1 MKFPIGIQTL
11 EQIIEDGYVYVDKT
25 ALVYKMVSE
34 GKVYFLSRPRR
45 FGKSLLTS
53 TLKAYFQGR
62 RELFKGLA
70 IEKLEAE
77 WREYPIFHIDFSNL
91 NFSKPGVLENALED
105 FVANTEAEYGRGK
118 QASDLGKRFETV
130 LESAKQ
136 KTGRG
141 CVVLVDEYD
150 KPLLDVMG
158 TVQEEVNRDILKGF
172 YSTFKA
178 ADEHT
183 KFVFLTGVTKFAQVS
198 VFSGFNQPRD
208 ISMDPRYEALCGIT
222 EEELYRYFPEQIKA
236 LAEAEGSSEAEI
248 KKRLRSHYDG
258 YHFSRRMTGVYNPFS
273 ILNALDS
280 GELRDF
286 WFSTGTP
293 TYLIRL
299 MESWNENMDE
309 LLATAYTEAEFVDY
323 RATTERP
330 LPMLYQSGYLTIK
343 SYDPED
349 SSYELGFP
357 NKEVRLGF
365 LTMLATSYFKADG
378 SVGPWLRR
386 LSKAMRQGEPEEMR
400 KLLTSFFAGVPY
412 SLRRRGSGERALER
426 DFQYAFFLI
435 MRILGDYLVVAEKQT
450 SEGRVDCV
458 VETAKFVYIFEF
470 KRDGTAKEA
479 LEQIEAKGY
488 AREYEADARTL
499 YKIGCNFS
507 TETGT
512 IDDWVCVAR

>member
-45 FGKSLLTS
+45 FGKSLLLS
-53 TLKAYFQGR
+53 TLEAYFQGR
-62 RELFKGLA
+62 KELFKGLA
-70 IEKLEAE
+70 IENLETE
-77 WREYPIFHIDFSNL
+77 WLEHPIFHLDFNKHDFTEPEEL
-91 NFSKPGVLENALED
+91 RQTLET
-105 FVANTEAEYGRGK
+105 FVARAEAEYGK
-118 QASDLGKRFETV
+118 DKLATTLGDRFEAV
-130 LESAKQ
+130 LMNAKQ
-136 KTGRG
+136 KFGRG

-150 KPLLDVMG
+150 KPLLDIMG
-158 TVQEEVNRDILKGF
+158 TKQEEVNRNLLKGF

-178 ADEHT
+178 ADKSI
-183 KFVFLTGVTKFAQVS
+183 KFAFLTGVTKFSQVS
-198 VFSGFNQPRD
+198 VFSDFNQPND

-236 LAEAEGSSEAEI
+236 LAETEGSSEAEI
-248 KKRLRSHYDG
+248 KKRLRDHYDG
-258 YHFSRRMTGVYNPFS
+258 YHFSRKMTGIYNPFS
-273 ILNALDS
+273 LLNTMQKLERKDY
-280 GELRDF
+280 

-293 TYLIRL
+293 TYLVKL
-299 MESWNENMDE
+299 MEDAKENINELVSERYD
-309 LLATAYTEAEFVDY
+309 EAEFVDY

-349 SSYELGFP
+349 QAYMLDFP
-357 NKEVRLGF
+357 NKEVRKGF
-365 LTMLATSYFKADG
+365 IAMLAASYLKPDEAI
-378 SVGPWLRR
+378 GPWIRR
-386 LSKAMRQGEPEEMR
+386 FSKAMQAGDTEGMK

-426 DFQYAFFLI
+426 DFQYAFYLI
-435 MRILGDYLVVAEKQT
+435 MKMVCEYLVVAEKQA
-450 SEGRVDCV
+450 SEGRIDCV

-488 AREYEADARTL
+488 AREYEADSRTL

-507 TETGT
+507 TKTGT
-512 IDDWVCVAR
+512 IDDWVCVPG